1 MKGSTPFFY
10 AMTTIIDLART
21 LIVMETRALAA
32 EAEVRYLR
40 ATLNEGAITQKIIDV
55 NGYIDE
61 INRCIRSLEQ
71 KFGQMGYSLDQPRS
85 ELEKVIRD
93 TLVSISM
100 DALRLVQFLEDRII
114 SLGYHPIN
122 DGLDGRP
129 ARYRQ

>member
-10 AMTTIIDLART
+10 VMTTIIDLART

-85 ELEKVIRD
+85 DLEKVIRD

-100 DALRLVQFLEDRII
+100 DALRLVEFLEDRIM

-129 ARYRQ
+129 ARMR

>member
-1 MKGSTPFFY
+1 MKGPTPFFY
-10 AMTTIIDLART
+10 AMTTIVDLART

-40 ATLNEGAITQKIIDV
+40 ATLNEGAITQKIIYV

-100 DALRLVQFLEDRII
+100 DALRLVEFLEDRIM

-122 DGLDGRP
+122 NGLDGRP

>member
-1 MKGSTPFFY
+1 MKGSTRFFY

-85 ELEKVIRD
+85 DLEKVIRD

-100 DALRLVQFLEDRII
+100 DALRLVEFLEDRIM

>member
-1 MKGSTPFFY
+1 MKGPTAFFY

-40 ATLNEGAITQKIIDV
+40 ESLNHGAINQKIIDV

-71 KFGQMGYSLDQPRS
+71 KFGQMGYALEQPRS
-85 ELEKVIRD
+85 ELEKVIRE
-93 TLVSISM
+93 TLVNISM
-100 DALRLVQFLEDRII
+100 DALRLVEFLEDRLI
-114 SLGYHPIN
+114 SVGYHPIN

-129 ARYRQ
+129 TPYRR

>member
-1 MKGSTPFFY
+1 
-10 AMTTIIDLART
+10 MTTIIDLART

-40 ATLNEGAITQKIIDV
+40 ESNQGAINQKIIDV

-61 INRCIRSLEQ
+61 IYRCIRSLEQ

-85 ELEKVIRD
+85 ELEKVVRD
-93 TLVSISM
+93 TLINISM
-100 DALRLVQFLEDRII
+100 DALRLVEFLEERII
-114 SLGYHPIN
+114 SIGYHPIN
-122 DGLDGRP
+122 NGLDGKP

>member
-1 MKGSTPFFY
+1 MKGQPPFFY

-100 DALRLVQFLEDRII
+100 DALRLVEFLEDRII